1 MRTPRLAGLGLAA
14 ATAAFAVVGCTAQ
27 GTPATSASSTPGT
40 TSSSSVAPSSSADP
54 AAVKALSDAAA
65 ALGNTSF
72 KMTMTSGPGFQ
83 LTANMDAPHGN
94 GTAEMIAKGA
104 NTSLTVKTLL
114 FGQDLYAQIPGI
126 TQGTTWTHLDMA
138 RLPDGAS
145 IGLKPGQVDPAN
157 TAQLLGATTDVQKSG
172 EGSYSG
178 TLDLT
183 KAAGVAGINK
193 VTIDGYGAE
202 AQRVPFEA
210 LLDQEDRLQQLTL
223 RLPAV
228 DNREAQPL
236 VIKYSDY
243 GQPVT
248 AERPAAAQI
257 TEAPDSVYQALGGK

>member
-14 ATAAFAVVGCTAQ
+14 ATAAFAVAGCNAGSTTPTTA
-27 GTPATSASSTPGT
+27 ASSAVPASIAPT
-40 TSSSSVAPSSSADP
+40 TSADP

-72 KMTMTSGPGFQ
+72 KMTMSSGAGFQ
-83 LTANMDAPHGN
+83 LTANIDAPHGN
-94 GTAEMIAKGA
+94 GNAEMSAKGA

-114 FGQDLYAQIPGI
+114 IGQDLYAQIPGI

-138 RLPDGAS
+138 RLPDGSS
-145 IGLKPGQVDPAN
+145 IGLKPGQIDPAN
-157 TAQLLGATTDVQKSG
+157 TADLLSATTDAQMVG
-172 EGSYSG
+172 EGAYSG

-183 KAAGVAGINK
+183 KAAGVAGISK
-193 VTIDGYGAE
+193 VTVDGYGAQ

-210 LLDQEDRLQQLTL
+210 TLTQEDRLDTLTL
-223 RLPAV
+223 KLPSM
-228 DNREAQPL
+228 DNQEVQPL

-243 GQPVT
+243 GKTVT
-248 AERPAAAQI
+248 AEQPPAGQI